1 MNSARLDE
9 GRMRGM
15 QDVAE
20 FTSSLIEWAGDLLP
34 DLTIRAVSARSALPQ
49 DKASES
55 DAVLVRLASVEGSNG
70 PRSGD
75 AISRRLTLEYE
86 FDLGGLDPPAEH
98 QALADLTFALLERPD
113 LAEGHSVVRGERSS
127 VRACFTIVR
136 RTDLPKAR
144 PVREAIFDLH
154 ANARIVGRV
163 RSDGDVSI
171 PRARI
176 RIAGSD
182 RLIITDRNGEFEFA
196 APAGIAVKARIS
208 AKGKDT
214 DVELTPGQPNIIT
227 LPMEA

>member
-1 MNSARLDE
+1 MLTNSGRSLLRFYDPLRPVRRGRMNSARLDE

-113 LAEGHSVVRGERSS
+113 LSEGHSVVRGERSS

-144 PVREAIFDLH
+144 PVGKRSSTSMRMRASLGAFAPTVTSPSRE
-154 ANARIVGRV
+154 
-163 RSDGDVSI
+163 
-171 PRARI
+171 RA
-176 RIAGSD
+176 
-182 RLIITDRNGEFEFA
+182 FA
-196 APAGIAVKARIS
+196 
-208 AKGKDT
+208 
-214 DVELTPGQPNIIT
+214 
-227 LPMEA
+227 